1 MKKTLSLGIIVLAYG
16 LSLPA
21 LGTDTATLTISGN
34 VVAPTCSTEVANAQL
49 QQRCGNS
56 THVSST
62 EQTVSSVVRGVT
74 TELVAVPGS
83 DNRQIILNRYD

>member
-21 LGTDTATLTISGN
+21 LGTDTATLTISGT
-34 VVAPTCSTEVANAQL
+34 VVAPTCSTEVVNAHL
-49 QQRCGNS
+49 QQRCGNT

-62 EQTVSSVVRGVT
+62 EQTVTSVARGVT
-74 TELVAVPGS
+74 TELVPIPGS

>member
-34 VVAPTCSTEVANAQL
+34 VVAPTCSIEVVNAQL
-49 QQRCGNS
+49 
-56 THVSST
+56 
-62 EQTVSSVVRGVT
+62 
-74 TELVAVPGS
+74 
-83 DNRQIILNRYD
+83 

>member
-34 VVAPTCSTEVANAQL
+34 VVAPDLQYRSGKCSASTALRQHHPRFQYRTNCFIGGEGSNNGTGRCSG
-49 QQRCGNS
+49 QR
-56 THVSST
+56 
-62 EQTVSSVVRGVT
+62 
-74 TELVAVPGS
+74 
-83 DNRQIILNRYD
+83 